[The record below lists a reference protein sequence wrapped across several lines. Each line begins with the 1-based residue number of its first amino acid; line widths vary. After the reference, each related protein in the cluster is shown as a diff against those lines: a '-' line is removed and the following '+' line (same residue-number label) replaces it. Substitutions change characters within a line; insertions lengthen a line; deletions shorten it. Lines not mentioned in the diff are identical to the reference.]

1 MLLVHFKNP
10 LLLACKTGLASVEVC
25 CWSLFVHLG
34 TCCSSLLSFG
44 LGTELSIDPLNS
56 HHPDIASLQ
65 VVPLFPLIVV
75 LSALNQVG
83 VNFTCEELWSVSTHD
98 TLVQAVRCVRGHKDG
113 RCLTDRVHTMF
124 VQMVHWEWVS
134 LASWAGDSGKVTELY
149 RTVALCFGESQARLD
164 TRHT

>member
-1 MLLVHFKNP
+1 MDHFSVEPPMLLVHFKKP
-10 LLLACKTGLASVEVC
+10 LLFACKTGLTSVEVC

-56 HHPDIASLQ
+56 RHRDIAPLQ

-83 VNFTCEELWSVSTHD
+83 VNFTCEEL
-98 TLVQAVRCVRGHKDG
+98 
-113 RCLTDRVHTMF
+113 
-124 VQMVHWEWVS
+124 
-134 LASWAGDSGKVTELY
+134 
-149 RTVALCFGESQARLD
+149 
-164 TRHT
+164 